1 MIGIIGAMNV
11 EVEKLKNIIE
21 NKKIDFYSGIEFV
34 SGQIFGKDVVVAKC
48 GIGKVFAAICAQTMI
63 LKFSPSVVINTGV
76 AGAIDSRLKIG
87 SVAIGS
93 NTVQYDM
100 DTTDFGDPLGM
111 ISGLN
116 IVHMECK
123 GEAKNKVLQYAD
135 KLNLNVL
142 SGTIASADRFLS
154 DRDYKNTLKSNFSAI
169 ACDMESGSINHVC
182 FVNDVDCVIV
192 RAISDTADD
201 ESIDNYTE
209 FLQSSAE
216 KAVSVVLEY
225 IKNN

>member
-21 NKKIDFYSGIEFV
+21 NKKTEIYSGIEFV
-34 SGQIFGKDVVVAKC
+34 SGQIYGKDVVVAKC

-63 LKFSPSVVINTGV
+63 LIFSPSVVINTGV

-87 SVAIGS
+87 SVAIGYD
-93 NTVQYDM
+93 TVQYDM

-123 GEAKNKVLQYAD
+123 GEAKDKVLQYAD
-135 KLNLNVL
+135 KLSLNVL

-154 DRDYKNTLKSNFSAI
+154 DRDYKNTLKNIFSAI

-201 ESIDNYTE
+201 ESIGNYTE

>member
-21 NKKIDFYSGIEFV
+21 NKKTVFYSGIEFV

-48 GIGKVFAAICAQTMI
+48 GIGKVFAAICTQTMI

-87 SVAIGS
+87 SVAIGYD
-93 NTVQYDM
+93 TVQYDM

-123 GEAKNKVLQYAD
+123 GEAKDKVLQYAD
-135 KLNLNVL
+135 KLSLNVL
-142 SGTIASADRFLS
+142 SGTIASADIFLS
-154 DRDYKNTLKSNFSAI
+154 DRDYKNTLKNNFSAI

-201 ESIDNYTE
+201 ESIGNYTE